1 MLPKILIVI
10 TARQYFMMA
19 LIYPRLDPYRLPPSG
34 RLNMALIMLILLPA
48 ALSGYAMASD
58 PSQDQSA
65 GPLLDALS
73 CQYNCS
79 GDDPLSSLEELLRG
93 QAQLL
98 TGFAILLDK
107 TNRTTDESID
117 FLDSFEDLLRR
128 QAGLYSGFER
138 LLKSQWYNLNC
149 EQQRIFLDSFEDL
162 LHREVRLYA
171 RFNSSLEQIWPSLPG
186 EEKVKLLASFE
197 DLLRRQA
204 DLFKSFEELYMMSQG
219 GLTLE
224 KAVNKSCIC
233 RPGEAVEYSFTVKNW
248 YNQTIANVSIVD
260 DHLGLIVE
268 DVTLGPYE
276 EKTFYKIAHLEGTT
290 CNTAKARGEG
300 PCGEMLLDE
309 SNTVCVTLCPVSGNN
324 SASLVVGRQIA
335 FSSGSDPPVAF
346 NNLEIKKSQMVEAI
360 KQNNNQS
367 IWLGYQKAAS
377 ISNPKSGSESSN
389 NRRIVANQG

>member
-1 MLPKILIVI
+1 
-10 TARQYFMMA
+10 
-19 LIYPRLDPYRLPPSG
+19 
-34 RLNMALIMLILLPA
+34 
-48 ALSGYAMASD
+48 
-58 PSQDQSA
+58 
-65 GPLLDALS
+65 
-73 CQYNCS
+73 
-79 GDDPLSSLEELLRG
+79 
-93 QAQLL
+93 
-98 TGFAILLDK
+98 
-107 TNRTTDESID
+107 
-117 FLDSFEDLLRR
+117 
-128 QAGLYSGFER
+128 
-138 LLKSQWYNLNC
+138 
-149 EQQRIFLDSFEDL
+149 
-162 LHREVRLYA
+162 
-171 RFNSSLEQIWPSLPG
+171 
-186 EEKVKLLASFE
+186 
-197 DLLRRQA
+197 
-204 DLFKSFEELYMMSQG
+204 MMSQG

-276 EKTFYKIAHLEGTT
+276 EKTFYKIAHLEATT

-377 ISNPKSGSESSN
+377 ISNPKSGSESGN
-389 NRRIVANQG
+389 NRKIVANQG